1 MTLSTPQRIGIFAI
15 LAVLMAVTR
24 LHHFAAA
31 PDASWAVFFV
41 AGFYLRGSSRW
52 SFPLL
57 FALAVLVDFFVISSQ
72 GLDFW
77 SHYCVSPAYWFLLPA
92 YAAMWAGGSWL
103 RSRYQGLGWS
113 ALGALALSLLVATTV
128 CYVVSN
134 GSFYWLS
141 PSVAEPSIAGWMKN
155 LGDWYF
161 AYLST
166 TAAYVALATCV
177 HAIGAWRAH
186 ALATATR

>member
-1 MTLSTPQRIGIFAI
+1 MTLTPPQRIGIFAI
-15 LAVLMAVTR
+15 LAVLMAATR
-24 LHHFAAA
+24 LHHFAAT

-52 SFPLL
+52 AFPLL
-57 FALAVLVDFFVISSQ
+57 VALAVMVDFIVIRSQ

-103 RSRYQGLGWS
+103 RSRYQGLAWNV
-113 ALGALALSLLVATTV
+113 LGALVLSVLAATTA
-128 CYVVSN
+128 CYLVSN

-141 PSVAEPSIAGWMKN
+141 PSVAEPSFAGWMKN
-155 LGDWYF
+155 LGDWYV

-166 TAAYVALATCV
+166 TAAYVALAAAV
-177 HAIGAWRAH
+177 HAIGAWRAG

>member
-1 MTLSTPQRIGIFAI
+1 MTLTPPQRIGIFAI
-15 LAVLMAVTR
+15 LAVLMAATR

-41 AGFYLRGSSRW
+41 AGFYLRGSARW
-52 SFPLL
+52 AFPLL
-57 FALAVLVDFFVISSQ
+57 VALAVLIDFIVIRSQ

-103 RSRYQGLGWS
+103 RSRYKGLGWN
-113 ALGALALSLLVATTV
+113 ALGALVLSVLAATTA
-128 CYVVSN
+128 CYLVSN

-141 PSVAEPSIAGWMKN
+141 PSVAEPSFAGWMKN

-166 TAAYVALATCV
+166 TSAYVALAAAV
-177 HAIGAWRAH
+177 HAIGAWRASV
-186 ALATATR
+186 LATATR